1 MNGTAC
7 SSLVPPLH
15 AQMMS
20 NSCVCTLWSV
30 VRDLALDQIDPSL
43 AIGFYCRDKDDFDD
57 FCSRAS
63 ELVEKANG
71 APLFTVVQSIEPSKQ
86 IYNQDG
92 GLGCSGSSMAND
104 DDLDGSGEG
113 EEEWQIL
120 WTGGKPL
127 TYWVKKKLTPNTLL
141 ECPCLCVNTGD
152 YLWSQGV
159 VGRQCPIGNVQNA
172 GGCKIPLYR
181 TYTGFIM
188 TKCIYSIF

>member
-1 MNGTAC
+1 MNGTAY
-7 SSLVPPLH
+7 SSSVPLYSQMTPNSH
-15 AQMMS
+15 AFIL
-20 NSCVCTLWSV
+20 CSV

-86 IYNQDG
+86 IYNQDV

-104 DDLDGSGEG
+104 DDPDGFGKAG

-120 WTGGKPL
+120 
-127 TYWVKKKLTPNTLL
+127 
-141 ECPCLCVNTGD
+141 
-152 YLWSQGV
+152 
-159 VGRQCPIGNVQNA
+159 
-172 GGCKIPLYR
+172 
-181 TYTGFIM
+181 
-188 TKCIYSIF
+188 

>member
-1 MNGTAC
+1 MNFC
-7 SSLVPPLH
+7 SSQTTVRTCLSF
-15 AQMMS
+15 S
-20 NSCVCTLWSV
+20 NLITRLYV
-30 VRDLALDQIDPSL
+30 
-43 AIGFYCRDKDDFDD
+43 DDFDD

-120 WTGGKPL
+120 
-127 TYWVKKKLTPNTLL
+127 
-141 ECPCLCVNTGD
+141 
-152 YLWSQGV
+152 
-159 VGRQCPIGNVQNA
+159 
-172 GGCKIPLYR
+172 
-181 TYTGFIM
+181 
-188 TKCIYSIF
+188 

>member
-1 MNGTAC
+1 
-7 SSLVPPLH
+7 
-15 AQMMS
+15 
-20 NSCVCTLWSV
+20 
-30 VRDLALDQIDPSL
+30 LALDQIDPSL

-120 WTGGKPL
+120 
-127 TYWVKKKLTPNTLL
+127 
-141 ECPCLCVNTGD
+141 
-152 YLWSQGV
+152 
-159 VGRQCPIGNVQNA
+159 
-172 GGCKIPLYR
+172 
-181 TYTGFIM
+181 
-188 TKCIYSIF
+188 